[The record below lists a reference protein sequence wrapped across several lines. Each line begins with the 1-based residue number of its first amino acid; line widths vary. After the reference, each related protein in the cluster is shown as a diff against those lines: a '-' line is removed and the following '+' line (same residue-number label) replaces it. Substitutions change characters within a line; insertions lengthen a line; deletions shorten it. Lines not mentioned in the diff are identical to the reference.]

1 MKIYNC
7 LHCSK
12 ENKWGHSKI
21 NKYCDT
27 TCKNEYEYTNKY
39 VPLIEAG
46 QCKDGSKPL
55 RKYILVRDCYRCVE
69 CGCGKIYNGKEL
81 TLHIDHID
89 GDSDNNFPSNLR
101 TLCPNCHSQTE
112 NFGSKGKG
120 SRYKKISKRNR
131 YLQDY
136 KSGSLAQR

>member
-1 MKIYNC
+1 MKVYNC
-7 LHCSK
+7 LHCGK

-27 TCKNEYEYTNKY
+27 NCKNEYEYTNKY
-39 VPLIEAG
+39 VPLIETG

-55 RKYILVRDCYRCVE
+55 RKYILARDNYSCVD
-69 CGCGKIYNGKEL
+69 CGCGEEYNRKPL

-89 GDSDNNFPSNLR
+89 GNSDNNFPKNLR

-112 NFGSKGKG
+112 TYGSKGQG
-120 SRYKKISKRNR
+120 SRYKKSSKRNL

-136 KSGSLAQR
+136 KLRD